1 MAPFRDTY
9 KPTSRKYNF
18 TEPKTRPFQ
27 YFNKKYFRSHSNV
40 FKFQKQWYFHS
51 NSAKTTLSNGCGDSF
66 QRNVCTN
73 FQKICF
79 YRGKDKNNFR
89 SFQNKIISV
98 VKEKKILGPTTTF
111 LDFKN
116 SDIFIQI
123 LPKRPY
129 QMPVVARFRDTYAR
143 TSWKY
148 VSTES
153 KIRSSQKLHK
163 IFFIFHFSVF
173 RFQKQWYFHSNSAKT
188 TLSDTC
194 VGSFQRHVCTDFQK
208 ICFYWA

>member
-1 MAPFRDTY
+1 MIFSLKLCQNDLIKRLRWFVSEKCMHQLPENMFLPR
-9 KPTSRKYNF
+9 
-18 TEPKTRPFQ
+18 
-27 YFNKKYFRSHSNV
+27 H
-40 FKFQKQWYFHS
+40 
-51 NSAKTTLSNGCGDSF
+51 
-66 QRNVCTN
+66 
-73 FQKICF
+73 
-79 YRGKDKNNFR
+79 FR